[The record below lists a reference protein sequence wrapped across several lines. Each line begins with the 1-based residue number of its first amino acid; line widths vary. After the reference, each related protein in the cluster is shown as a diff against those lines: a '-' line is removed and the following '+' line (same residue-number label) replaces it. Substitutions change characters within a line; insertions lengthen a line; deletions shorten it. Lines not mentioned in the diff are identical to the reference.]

1 MAEENL
7 TLNKVLKKLSTL
19 AGFKDLSP
27 KQIMTKLAS
36 SKQASVM
43 NAVKAAKFKGGLAT
57 IAGGL
62 LIEGIAKIVASD
74 QTSVSKKGP
83 MRLAGR
89 GKENKNS
96 KDYDYNKAKS
106 TNVTDKEAIQKAVE
120 TVVNKKD
127 YPTSA
132 PDTSPRPVS
141 NPTKPTRQDRPKA
154 RPSNLYKGGMAKAK
168 PRTGNMDYRMG
179 GMFMKKGNK

>member
-7 TLNKVLKKLSTL
+7 TLNKVLKKISKL

-74 QTSVSKKGP
+74 QTSVPKKGP

-89 GKENKNS
+89 GKEN
-96 KDYDYNKAKS
+96 NK
-106 TNVTDKEAIQKAVE
+106 VDKEAIQKAVE

>member
-74 QTSVSKKGP
+74 QTSVPKKGP

-89 GKENKNS
+89 GKEN
-96 KDYDYNKAKS
+96 NK
-106 TNVTDKEAIQKAVE
+106 VDKEAIQKAVE

>member
-74 QTSVSKKGP
+74 QTSVPKKGP

-89 GKENKNS
+89 GKEN
-96 KDYDYNKAKS
+96 NK
-106 TNVTDKEAIQKAVE
+106 VDKEAIQKAVE

-179 GMFMKKGNK
+179 GMFMKKGSK

>member
-89 GKENKNS
+89 GKEN
-96 KDYDYNKAKS
+96 NK
-106 TNVTDKEAIQKAVE
+106 VDKEAIQKAVE

-141 NPTKPTRQDRPKA
+141 NPTRPTRQNRPKA
-154 RPSNLYKGGMAKAK
+154 RPSNLYKGGMSKAK

>member
-74 QTSVSKKGP
+74 QTSVPKKGQ
-83 MRLAGR
+83 
-89 GKENKNS
+89 EN
-96 KDYDYNKAKS
+96 NK
-106 TNVTDKEAIQKAVE
+106 VDKEAIQKAVE

>member
-74 QTSVSKKGP
+74 QTSVPKKGP

-89 GKENKNS
+89 GKEN
-96 KDYDYNKAKS
+96 NK
-106 TNVTDKEAIQKAVE
+106 VDKEAIQKAVE

-141 NPTKPTRQDRPKA
+141 NPTRPTRQNRPKA

>member
-74 QTSVSKKGP
+74 QTSVPKKGP

-89 GKENKNS
+89 GKEN
-96 KDYDYNKAKS
+96 NK
-106 TNVTDKEAIQKAVE
+106 VDKEAIQKAVE

-168 PRTGNMDYRMG
+168 PRTGNM
-179 GMFMKKGNK
+179 

>member
-74 QTSVSKKGP
+74 QTSVPKKGP

-89 GKENKNS
+89 GKEN
-96 KDYDYNKAKS
+96 NK
-106 TNVTDKEAIQKAVE
+106 VDKEAIQKAVE

-141 NPTKPTRQDRPKA
+141 NPTKPTRQNRPKA

>member
-7 TLNKVLKKLSTL
+7 TLNKVLKKISKL

-43 NAVKAAKFKGGLAT
+43 NAVKAANFTGGLAT

-62 LIEGIAKIVASD
+62 LINGIAKIVASD
-74 QTSVSKKGP
+74 QTSVPKKGP

-89 GKENKNS
+89 GKEN
-96 KDYDYNKAKS
+96 NK
-106 TNVTDKEAIQKAVE
+106 VDKEAIQKAVE

-132 PDTSPRPVS
+132 PKTSPRPVS

-154 RPSNLYKGGMAKAK
+154 RPSNLYKGGMSKAK

>member
-74 QTSVSKKGP
+74 QTSVPKKGP

-89 GKENKNS
+89 GKEN
-96 KDYDYNKAKS
+96 NK
-106 TNVTDKEAIQKAVE
+106 VDKEAIQKAVE

-141 NPTKPTRQDRPKA
+141 NPTKPTRQNRPKA

-179 GMFMKKGNK
+179 GMFMKKGSK